1 MGMNTHEYERP
12 GDMMNALQTTHTAIA
27 ETDAG
32 TLTATAYPTDGNPAL
47 VYLAGLG
54 AGSRRTMAQ
63 ALEQIAALA
72 TGGTVGAQGLPWHT
86 LHFQHTGAIR
96 AALMGEYSPATVNK
110 MLSALRGVLKTAWRL
125 GLMSA
130 EEYTRA
136 VDLDPVG
143 VARPEQA
150 AGRALAPGELIGLLG
165 VCQRDITAAGA
176 RDAAILGLL
185 YSCGLRR
192 SEVVKMDVSDY
203 DPATLALTVRA
214 SKRGKTRVVPIE
226 NGARAALQ
234 DWLHVRGDAPG
245 PLFVRILK
253 NGEARP
259 GHRLTAQGVY
269 DILSRRAEEAGVDS
283 FTPHD
288 LRRTFAGD
296 LLDAGVDLATVQKM
310 MGHSNPATTASYDR
324 RGERAKRAAASKLH
338 LPYKRRYSDG

>member
-1 MGMNTHEYERP
+1 MNE
-12 GDMMNALQTTHTAIA
+12 LQAIHTSIGESA
-27 ETDAG
+27 AG
-32 TLTATAYPTDGNPAL
+32 PLTATQYPADGNPAL

-63 ALEQIAALA
+63 ALGQMAEIATAGA
-72 TGGTVGAQGLPWHT
+72 VDAQGLPWHA
-86 LHFQHTGAIR
+86 LRFQHTGAIR
-96 AALMGEYSPATVNK
+96 AVLMEEYSPATVNK

-125 GLMSA
+125 GLMTA

-143 VARPEQA
+143 VARPDQA
-150 AGRALAPGELIGLLG
+150 AGRALTPGELMGLLN
-165 VCQRDITAAGA
+165 VCENDPTAAGA

-185 YSCGLRR
+185 YACGLRR
-192 SEVVKMDVSDY
+192 SEVVKLDVSDY
-203 DPATLALTVRA
+203 DLATCVLTVRA
-214 SKRGKTRVVPIE
+214 SKRGKTRVVPVE
-226 NGARAALQ
+226 NGARAALL
-234 DWLHVRGDAPG
+234 DWLHVRGEGGPG

-253 NGEARP
+253 NGEPRP

-269 DILSRRAEEAGVDS
+269 DILARRAEEAGVDS

-338 LPYKRRYSDG
+338 IPYRRRYIDRE

>member
-1 MGMNTHEYERP
+1 MNELQNTH
-12 GDMMNALQTTHTAIA
+12 ISVVV
-27 ETDAG
+27 DAG
-32 TLTATAYPTDGNPAL
+32 ALTATQYPADGNPAL

-63 ALEQIAALA
+63 ALDRIAEIA
-72 TGGTVGAQGLPWHT
+72 TGGTVDAQGLPWHA
-86 LHFQHTGAIR
+86 LRFQHTGAIR
-96 AALMGEYSPATVNK
+96 AALLEEYSPATTNK
-110 MLSALRGVLKTAWRL
+110 MLSALRGALKAAWRL
-125 GLMSA
+125 GLMTA

-143 VARPEQA
+143 VARPDQA
-150 AGRALAPGELIGLLG
+150 AGRALTPGELMGLLG
-165 VCQRDITAAGA
+165 VCQSDTTAAGA

-185 YSCGLRR
+185 YACGLRR
-192 SEVVKMDVSDY
+192 SEVVKLDVSDY
-203 DPATLALTVRA
+203 DPATCVLTVRA

-226 NGARAALQ
+226 NGAKAALL
-234 DWLHVRGDAPG
+234 DWLHIRGDATGFLEYPHSKG
-245 PLFVRILK
+245 RDATPLFVRILK
-253 NGEARP
+253 SGEPRP

-269 DILSRRAEEAGVDS
+269 DILNRRAEEAGVDS

-338 LPYKRRYSDG
+338 IPYKRRYTDKE

>member
-1 MGMNTHEYERP
+1 
-12 GDMMNALQTTHTAIA
+12 MNALQTRHTTTVINGDG
-27 ETDAG
+27 DAG
-32 TLTATAYPTDGNPAL
+32 ALMATTYSADQNPAS

-63 ALEQIAALA
+63 ALDRIAEIA
-72 TGGTVGAQGLPWHT
+72 TAGKVDAQRLPWHT
-86 LHFQHTGAIR
+86 LRFQHTGAVR
-96 AALMGEYSPATVNK
+96 AILLEEYSPATVNK
-110 MLSALRGVLKTAWRL
+110 MLSALRGVLKAAWRL

-130 EEYTRA
+130 DEYARA

-143 VARPEQA
+143 VSRPDQA
-150 AGRALAPGELIGLLG
+150 AGRALNPGELMGLLN
-165 VCQRDITAAGA
+165 VCENDPTAAGA

-185 YSCGLRR
+185 YACGLRR
-192 SEVVKMDVSDY
+192 SEVVKLDVADY
-203 DPATLALTVRA
+203 DSTTYSLTVRG
-214 SKRGKTRVVPIE
+214 SKRGKTRVVPVE
-226 NGARAALQ
+226 NGAKAALL
-234 DWLHVRGDAPG
+234 DWLHMRGDAPG

-253 NGEARP
+253 NGEPRL

-269 DILSRRAEEAGVDS
+269 DILKRRADASGVDS

-338 LPYKRRYSDG
+338 VPYKRRYSDRQSLK

>member
-1 MGMNTHEYERP
+1 MNE
-12 GDMMNALQTTHTAIA
+12 LQTRHMAIA

-32 TLTATAYPTDGNPAL
+32 ALMATMYPSDGNPAL

-54 AGSRRTMAQ
+54 VGSRRTMAQ
-63 ALEQIAALA
+63 ALDRIAEIA
-72 TGGTVGAQGLPWHT
+72 TGGRVDAQGLPWHT
-86 LHFQHTGAIR
+86 LRFQHTGAIR

-130 EEYTRA
+130 EEQTRA

-143 VARPEQA
+143 IARPDQA
-150 AGRALAPGELIGLLG
+150 AGRALTPGELMGLLK
-165 VCQRDITAAGA
+165 VCQKDGTAAGA

-185 YSCGLRR
+185 YACGLRR
-192 SEVVKMDVSDY
+192 SEVVKLDVSDY
-203 DPATLALTVRA
+203 DPTTFVLTVRA

-226 NGARAALQ
+226 NGAKAALQ
-234 DWLHVRGDAPG
+234 DWLHLRGDAPG

-253 NGEARP
+253 NGEPRP
-259 GHRLTAQGVY
+259 EHRLTAQGVY
-269 DILSRRAEEAGVDS
+269 DILNRRGGEAGVDS

-338 LPYKRRYSDG
+338 LPYKRRYSDKE

>member
-1 MGMNTHEYERP
+1 MRMNVR

-32 TLTATAYPTDGNPAL
+32 TLTATAYPADGNPAL

-86 LHFQHTGAIR
+86 LRFQHTGAIR

-143 VARPEQA
+143 VSRPDQA
-150 AGRALAPGELIGLLG
+150 AGRALTPGELIGLLN

-185 YSCGLRR
+185 YACGLRR
-192 SEVVKMDVSDY
+192 SEVVKLDVSDY
-203 DPATLALTVRA
+203 DPATYVLTVRA

-226 NGARAALQ
+226 NGAKAALQ
-234 DWLHVRGDAPG
+234 DWLHLRGGAPG

-259 GHRLTAQGVY
+259 GHRLTPQGVY

-338 LPYKRRYSDG
+338 LPYKRRYSDTE